1 MLKKMLQNFVPLG
14 TVDGID
20 DKTIPELIALISW
33 KSGNLLEYF
42 EECIDEDAQAAQA
55 RYQERHNL
63 SQNPGLVFHGTSK
76 SASDGIVELGFR
88 KTKGARAKYGEGTYV
103 TPWINE
109 AWRYT
114 AELTDMTVLICYMH
128 VGKTAVG
135 SKGQT
140 EFVDSSDP
148 TLPAVHTLTSPDK
161 RILVGSGEE
170 GQLLIVARSSW
181 RFVPELM
188 NPATLQAIGGGN
200 KQVNAEYRGY
210 LASLPRAIKLDIQ
223 PWPDVSAY
231 NSNGTVHALLPDRPQ
246 LVGAGGAAAAAA
258 ADPVAGMAAQAAQAA
273 ANRAAYVAG
282 LQAQAAAAA
291 AAAAAPAAPAAPAV
305 APVAAAA
312 AARPGWVTEALASH
326 AAYTAFRQAQAAAA
340 GAAAAAAPAAA
351 APAAGAAAAPLN
363 SKKRAG
369 EHVAGSAV
377 KAPKLESSHYY
388 ARVELPGLR
397 VGDRVKI
404 KSVFAPYKEGGRL
417 INAFGCVRAIGK
429 NCNRTIVLVEMEN
442 QLQTDFVKAINSAK
456 NGAFKS
462 AFPYVRWS
470 STEQQEDH
478 LLAVRPGDVVR
489 A

>member
-1 MLKKMLQNFVPLG
+1 MVLCSRQVALKKRIDTDDLEKQDSFWVRTSSPAVLASLVRMLKKILQNFVPLWS
-14 TVDGID
+14 VDGID
-20 DKTIPELIALISW
+20 DKTIPQLIALIAW

-42 EECIDEDAQAAQA
+42 EECIDKDAQAAQD
-55 RYQERHNL
+55 RYKERHNL

-88 KTKGARAKYGEGTYV
+88 PTEGARGKYGKGNYV

-114 AELTDMTVLICYMH
+114 AELTDMTVLLCYMH

-135 SKGQT
+135 SQFQT
-140 EFVDSSDP
+140 EFVDRSNP
-148 TLPAVHTLTSPDK
+148 TRPAVHTLTSPDK

-181 RFVPELM
+181 RFLPELM

-210 LASLPRAIKLDIQ
+210 LASLPMAVKLDIQ
-223 PWPDVSAY
+223 PWADVSAY
-231 NSNGTVHALLPDRPQ
+231 NSNETVHALLPERPQ
-246 LVGAGGAAAAAA
+246 LVGAGGAAAA
-258 ADPVAGMAAQAAQAA
+258 DPVAAQAAQAA

-291 AAAAAPAAPAAPAV
+291 AA
-305 APVAAAA
+305 
-312 AARPGWVTEALASH
+312 
-326 AAYTAFRQAQAAAA
+326 
-340 GAAAAAAPAAA
+340 
-351 APAAGAAAAPLN
+351 PAAGAAAAP
-363 SKKRAG
+363 SIPTKRAG
-369 EHVAGSAV
+369 EHVAGSAA
-377 KAPKLESSHYY
+377 KAPKLESTHYY
-388 ARVELPGLR
+388 ARVELPGLK
-397 VGDRVKI
+397 VGDRVQI
-404 KSVFAPYKEGGRL
+404 KNVFSPYKHIGGWR
-417 INAFGCVRAIGK
+417 NAFGCVRAIGK
-429 NCNRTIVLVEMEN
+429 NCNRTIVLVEMEDQGITN
-442 QLQTDFVKAINSAK
+442 WVKVINSTK

-470 STEQQEDH
+470 DTEQQEDH